1 VQQLSDADQMR
12 LEAEQAAAVEQEDF
26 ESAAALDEQLQ
37 VGETCRHCAGEGA
50 ACAGECHM
58 VLHMQL
64 QQ

>member
-1 VQQLSDADQMR
+1 MR

-26 ESAAALDEQLQ
+26 EAAAALDEQLQ